1 MFFISL
7 EGKAFMHTKVSKFY
21 YMNNLPE
28 ILFISEIQASA
39 NQSLKSKGHI
49 LRQDLWSS
57 PFSLYPSSTSTGV
70 TGKSQG
76 LFPTTAADPTWI
88 LVLVQQALYHSL
100 SRSPTH
106 PPVFLFKRINPF
118 STKFF
123 LYLASQEKTK
133 GLIRSRTAI

>member
-7 EGKAFMHTKVSKFY
+7 EGKAFMYTKVSKFY

-57 PFSLYPSSTSTGV
+57 PFSLYP
-70 TGKSQG
+70 
-76 LFPTTAADPTWI
+76 PHP
-88 LVLVQQALYHSL
+88 QALGL
-100 SRSPTH
+100 QARA
-106 PPVFLFKRINPF
+106 KA
-118 STKFF
+118 FF
-123 LYLASQEKTK
+123 PQPLQ
-133 GLIRSRTAI
+133 I